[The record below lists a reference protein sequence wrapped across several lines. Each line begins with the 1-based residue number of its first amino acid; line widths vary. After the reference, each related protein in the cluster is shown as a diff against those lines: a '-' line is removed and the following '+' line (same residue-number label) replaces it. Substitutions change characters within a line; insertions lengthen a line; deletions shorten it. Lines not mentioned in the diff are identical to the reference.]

1 MCQRLFSSTEGSWC
15 GADYIH
21 NIKQSFPAKVGD
33 CMQTLLRMAPG
44 PCLFPEIVWEQDVK
58 NVQRTY
64 QGV

>member
-1 MCQRLFSSTEGSWC
+1 MWSRLHSLS
-15 GADYIH
+15 Y
-21 NIKQSFPAKVGD
+21 IKQSFPAKVGD